1 MRPGTG
7 REGALGYAQERREA
21 SQSRTAILEYTVCR
35 GRRDKVRPGTGREGA
50 LGYAQERREASQS
63 CTAIQR
69 KFYKFRANRPPR
81 CGHLPPETRNE
92 YVPIGSSKTSLFLKV
107 SVGRYP
113 HPGLGRWIL
122 SGFSSSWGRQPPHG
136 WAAKVLL
143 GVRRWWEGD
152 GLPGPCETG
161 VEKEPTRTYLWRVL
175 VSHHP
180 LTSWA
185 RPSKHQL
192 KVR

>member
-1 MRPGTG
+1 MRRSG
-7 REGALGYAQERREA
+7 
-21 SQSRTAILEYTVCR
+21 
-35 GRRDKVRPGTGREGA
+35 VRH
-50 LGYAQERREASQS
+50 L
-63 CTAIQR
+63 QR
-69 KFYKFRANRPPR
+69 KFCKVRANRPPR

-175 VSHHP
+175 VSHYPPQLRHHGCP
-180 LTSWA
+180 APRENEDKLKTQGGCYTPPALQA
-185 RPSKHQL
+185 RAKTGFRYL
-192 KVR
+192 